1 MKKSKK
7 LKRKLEARIYAW
19 ETLVAKSP
27 EAKKSYKKPG
37 SVNKG

>member
-1 MKKSKK
+1 MKRSKK

-19 ETLVAKSP
+19 ENLVSKDSN
-27 EAKKSYKKPG
+27 AKKAYKRPG